1 MPKFDISWTVS
12 VHQCN
17 LRWVIVMHHLIDL
30 SHKDLCLTFHRFAPL
45 FYDNNHCLEFPEC
58 VDSVV
63 KERIAS
69 LDCSDI
75 KDLWRVTYKV
85 VSGQFHS
92 LTCDSVV
99 GGAAKKALVICTL
112 KENNFTRNIVTLR
125 ISPIYE
131 LSNLPSCL
139 CALSATTIAA
149 VKSGP
154 IQPCNIIIMA
164 DSPSLTWRIALNNS
178 SNDDEVSEYIAWF
191 SRRGRGGGALAKCEC
206 PYKMAQIYTV

>member
-1 MPKFDISWTVS
+1 
-12 VHQCN
+12 
-17 LRWVIVMHHLIDL
+17 MHHLIDL

-58 VDSVV
+58 VECRLSR
-63 KERIAS
+63 ERKNCKS
-69 LDCSDI
+69 RLLWSDI
-75 KDLWRVTYKV
+75 KDLWRVTNKV

-92 LTCDSVV
+92 LTCELWQCS
-99 GGAAKKALVICTL
+99 GRCRKKALVICTL

-191 SRRGRGGGALAKCEC
+191 SRRGGGAGALAKCEC
-206 PYKMAQIYTV
+206 PYKMTQIYTV